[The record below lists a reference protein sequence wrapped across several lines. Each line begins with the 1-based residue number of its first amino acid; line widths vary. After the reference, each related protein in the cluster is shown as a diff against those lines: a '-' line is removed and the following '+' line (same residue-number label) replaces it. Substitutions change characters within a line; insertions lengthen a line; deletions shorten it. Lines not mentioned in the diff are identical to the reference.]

1 MEDTQLEAQY
11 FDGLTSQAQMV
22 DLRFHA
28 QQKLLYLKFE
38 NQKIEQWS
46 FEAIQVQEGPNHLEL
61 RNGSNVAAFLRI
73 ELTQNQR
80 NELVKVLAKN
90 HLHFQFKQLGLFK
103 VLLIAGLLCFGLI
116 AAYLWGL
123 PPLAEKAVSFL
134 PTTVDDQ
141 IGDTFFSTMVPA
153 ESIDQKRSKALNGFA
168 AELQLY
174 NKRPLHF
181 NVVHS
186 NEVNA
191 FAMPNG
197 EIVVYTGLLDQ
208 LETPAQLV
216 ALIGHEVSHIN
227 ERHSMKLLSR
237 NLAGYMIISLLVGD
251 VSGIA
256 AVLTDNAQQ
265 LYQLSYAR
273 DHEQQADELGL
284 QILLDNHQDPTAMLQ
299 LFKKLNATGSD
310 ALPELLS
317 SHPLPNSRIQ
327 HIKKRLMQQKALIV
341 PNPDLEMWFE
351 RLRK

>member
-1 MEDTQLEAQY
+1 
-11 FDGLTSQAQMV
+11 
-22 DLRFHA
+22 
-28 QQKLLYLKFE
+28 
-38 NQKIEQWS
+38 
-46 FEAIQVQEGPNHLEL
+46 
-61 RNGSNVAAFLRI
+61 
-73 ELTQNQR
+73 
-80 NELVKVLAKN
+80 
-90 HLHFQFKQLGLFK
+90 
-103 VLLIAGLLCFGLI
+103 
-116 AAYLWGL
+116 
-123 PPLAEKAVSFL
+123 
-134 PTTVDDQ
+134 
-141 IGDTFFSTMVPA
+141 
-153 ESIDQKRSKALNGFA
+153 
-168 AELQLY
+168 
-174 NKRPLHF
+174 
-181 NVVHS
+181 
-186 NEVNA
+186 
-191 FAMPNG
+191 MPNG

-299 LFKKLNATGSD
+299 LFKKLNATGAD

>member
-1 MEDTQLEAQY
+1 
-11 FDGLTSQAQMV
+11 
-22 DLRFHA
+22 
-28 QQKLLYLKFE
+28 
-38 NQKIEQWS
+38 
-46 FEAIQVQEGPNHLEL
+46 
-61 RNGSNVAAFLRI
+61 
-73 ELTQNQR
+73 
-80 NELVKVLAKN
+80 
-90 HLHFQFKQLGLFK
+90 

-299 LFKKLNATGSD
+299 LFKKLNATGAD